1 MAKKSAEKKEVASF
15 TYQKKS
21 VYESVSKE
29 EVAKAFTYAEDY
41 KKFLDICKTEREAVA
56 ESVRMCEAKGFVP
69 FRFGDKLKVGGKYY
83 YNNRDKNF
91 FAFVIGSEPVS
102 EGVRVTGAHIDSPRL
117 DLKPVPL
124 YEDLGMA
131 FLKTHY
137 YGGIRKYQW
146 PTIPLALHGVVIKK
160 DGEKVSVTIGEDDRD
175 PILYI
180 TDLLPHLA
188 REDNNKPLGTAIPA
202 EKLNLL
208 IGAMPAETD
217 ADNKVKQ
224 NVLNI
229 LHDKYGIEE
238 EDFISAELSAVPA
251 AKARDV
257 GLDRSLIAAYGHD
270 DRVCAYPALT
280 ALLDAADQAKHTML
294 CILSD
299 KEETGSDGPSGMQ
312 CDLFVDL
319 MDEIARFGKVSPA
332 FLRSVSKCV
341 SSDVSA
347 CMDPN
352 FPEVFERSNAS
363 LLGYGITMNK
373 YTGSGGKYGTN
384 DATAEYVGFIRRAMA
399 SENVVWQIAELG
411 RVDAGGGGTIAKY
424 VSSHNID
431 TIDMGVGVLSM
442 HAPVEIV
449 AKVDLYEA
457 YKAFK
462 AFDTF

>member
-1 MAKKSAEKKEVASF
+1 MANEEKSPYLY
-15 TYQKKS
+15 TRKS
-21 VYESVSKE
+21 VYELASE
-29 EVAKAFTYAEDY
+29 EEIKKAFDYAEDY
-41 KKFLDICKTEREAVA
+41 KKFIDACKTEREAVK
-56 ESVRMCEAKGFVP
+56 EAVSMAKARGFVP
-69 FRFGDKLKVGGKYY
+69 YAFGDKLKAGGKYY

-91 FAFVIGSEPVS
+91 FAFVIGKEPVS
-102 EGVRVTGAHIDSPRL
+102 CGVRITGAHIDSPRL

-124 YEDLGMA
+124 YEDMGIA
-131 FLKTHY
+131 YLKTHY

-146 PTIPLALHGVVIKK
+146 PTIPLALHGVVVRK
-160 DGEKVSVTIGEDDRD
+160 DGTKAEICIGEDSSD

-188 REDNNKPLGTAIPA
+188 KDDNVKPLGTAVPA

-208 IGAMPAETD
+208 IGTVPAKVD
-217 ADNKVKQ
+217 SDSKVKQ
-224 NVLNI
+224 NILSI

-238 EDFISAELSAVPA
+238 EDFISAELCAVPA
-251 AKARDV
+251 DKARDV
-257 GLDRSLIAAYGHD
+257 GFDRSLIAAYGHD

-280 ALLDAADQAKHTML
+280 ALLDASDAPEHTML
-294 CILSD
+294 CILAD

-312 CDLFVDL
+312 CDLLVDL
-319 MDEIARFGKVSPA
+319 LDAIAEFGSVSPA
-332 FLRSVSKCV
+332 YLRSVSKCV

-352 FPEVFERSNAS
+352 FTEVFEKNNAS

-373 YTGSGGKYGTN
+373 YTGSGGKYSTN
-384 DATAEYVGFIRRAMA
+384 DASAEYVGFIRQAMA
-399 SENVVWQIAELG
+399 HGGVIWQIAELG

-424 VSSHNID
+424 VSAHNID

-442 HAPVEIV
+442 HAPVELI